1 MTNLA
6 TASVENPFL
15 SLTKQLHH
23 FVSVCVCVSV
33 CTVDAHS
40 KHQVY
45 ETATLAAANIPAS
58 FKDMQQQ
65 QQHAVVMGTS
75 GGGVKIKH
83 VAHNKPA
90 VASDSAESALPAT
103 ASW

>member
-1 MTNLA
+1 M
-6 TASVENPFL
+6 
-15 SLTKQLHH
+15 
-23 FVSVCVCVSV
+23 
-33 CTVDAHS
+33 HS

-45 ETATLAAANIPAS
+45 ETATLAAANVPAS

-65 QQHAVVMGTS
+65 HPGVMGTG

-83 VAHNKPA
+83 VAHNKSA
-90 VASDSAESALPAT
+90 VTADNAESALPAT

>member
-1 MTNLA
+1 MCLY
-6 TASVENPFL
+6 V
-15 SLTKQLHH
+15 
-23 FVSVCVCVSV
+23 
-33 CTVDAHS
+33 HS

-45 ETATLAAANIPAS
+45 ETATLAASNVPAS

-65 QQHAVVMGTS
+65 QPVVMGTT

-83 VAHNKPA
+83 VTHNKPA
-90 VASDSAESALPAT
+90 VAVESAESALPAT

>member
-1 MTNLA
+1 M
-6 TASVENPFL
+6 
-15 SLTKQLHH
+15 
-23 FVSVCVCVSV
+23 
-33 CTVDAHS
+33 
-40 KHQVY
+40 Y
-45 ETATLAAANIPAS
+45 ETATLAAANVPAS

-65 QQHAVVMGTS
+65 HSVVMGTT

-90 VASDSAESALPAT
+90 VATDSAESALPAT